1 MKKVEEQK
9 HFLALMALPGDFAL
23 IDISKLDIANGYY
36 PLTLAH
42 LDTFTMTFSK
52 NEIMESIKRSNIVDK
67 KYMNGTLVIQD
78 NQKHNPIAVIDKDL
92 YDNFQIDEFLR
103 SKENDK
109 NGINNIINKFGAI
122 VKDKEIS
129 SNFKTMLRMGNI
141 NGACQVLFG
150 LPYLEQ
156 RKFILYLLDIRNKEK
171 MSEKQHELIRD
182 KVA

>member
-1 MKKVEEQK
+1 MKKIEEQR
-9 HFLALMALPGDFAL
+9 HFLALLRRPGDYVF
-23 IDISKLDIANGYY
+23 IDTSKLDICGKYLMFLQDIDA
-36 PLTLAH
+36 
-42 LDTFTMTFSK
+42 FTMGFSK
-52 NEIMESIKRSNIVDK
+52 EEIISSIRRANIADES
-67 KYMNGTLVIQD
+67 YLNGKLVIQD

-141 NGACQVLFG
+141 NGACQVLFS

-171 MSEKQHELIRD
+171 MLEKQHELIRD

>member
-78 NQKHNPIAVIDKDL
+78 NQKHNPLTVIDKEF
-92 YDNFQIDEFLR
+92 YDNFNIFEYLK
-103 SKENDK
+103 SKVNDK
-109 NGINNIINKFGAI
+109 NKLNTIINKFNAI
-122 VKDKEIS
+122 VKDERINKD
-129 SNFKTMLRMGNI
+129 FKDYLKSGNMDI
-141 NGACQVLFG
+141 ALNVLFN
-150 LPYLEQ
+150 LPYLTI
-156 RKFILYLLDIRNKEK
+156 RKFMVYLLDERMKEK
-171 MSEKQHELIRD
+171 ELELEVELIRD
-182 KVA
+182 KAA

>member
-92 YDNFQIDEFLR
+92 YDNFQIDEFIR

-171 MSEKQHELIRD
+171 MLEKQHELIRD